1 MTPIFWRTVT
11 GLILGQ
17 KPCFLGPIQL
27 VRQKVNIHIV
37 DATMVMHGS
46 CVFVQE
52 SAKAVEPG
60 WLDGGQAPPAT
71 GGGVRTY
78 VRTYVRLSLTSSV
91 WKSTWSTLK
100 VDTYCLQLAIKALA
114 YLESIHCR
122 VYRLLFP
129 QRVCRGAVAYSSV
142 HTCLLC
148 QSLFSPLINFSP
160 ISPKL
165 VRTYPHRVE
174 NGGITINTSIFLR
187 LISWKSP
194 P

>member
-1 MTPIFWRTVT
+1 
-11 GLILGQ
+11 
-17 KPCFLGPIQL
+17 
-27 VRQKVNIHIV
+27 
-37 DATMVMHGS
+37 MVMHGS

-78 VRTYVRLSLTSSV
+78 VRSYVRLSLTSSV

-148 QSLFSPLINFSP
+148 QSLFSPLALASAFACFMLA
-160 ISPKL
+160 KMREFC
-165 VRTYPHRVE
+165 V
-174 NGGITINTSIFLR
+174 LR
-187 LISWKSP
+187 LTSRCACLSALHYVNFWGESNPIVFTCHSFSYILYICV
-194 P
+194 

>member
-1 MTPIFWRTVT
+1 MLANPPNTFYGYFNTLETQCVQRAWVVVGWCQSPLWR
-11 GLILGQ
+11 GE
-17 KPCFLGPIQL
+17 
-27 VRQKVNIHIV
+27 H

-60 WLDGGQAPPAT
+60 WLDGARRRRRR
-71 GGGVRTY
+71 RTY
-78 VRTYVRLSLTSSV
+78 IRSFVRLSLTSSV

-129 QRVCRGAVAYSSV
+129 QRVCRGAVAYSTDYGHPERGV
-142 HTCLLC
+142 
-148 QSLFSPLINFSP
+148 FF
-160 ISPKL
+160 
-165 VRTYPHRVE
+165 R
-174 NGGITINTSIFLR
+174 
-187 LISWKSP
+187 KS
-194 P
+194 